1 MAEKSVNDI
10 AHDLKALF
18 RKGNEALQRD
28 NFDYAIALYNQ
39 ILDKEPACYE
49 CRESLRAAQAGKAGK
64 AGGFFKK
71 AFNFAGASPQLTKAR
86 LAVHRNPLEAI
97 ATAEQILNGDPHNF
111 TAHKILADAALA
123 AEMPRT
129 AVLSLEAVVRNAPGD
144 KAATAQLADALSQA
158 GDVNRAERLLGELC
172 RAFPADGELSKQ
184 LKNVAAL
191 RTMGENGYE
200 TLATGTGSYRDILR
214 DKDEAV
220 SLEQEKR
227 VEKTEDVAARLIGEY
242 ETRLQTEPNNL
253 KLIRDLAELYTQK
266 EQFDRALEYYDRI
279 KKSEGGND
287 SSLDRNIAL
296 TVVRKC
302 DHQIA
307 HLDPAAPDHAATVAR
322 LEAEKLA
329 YQLAEC
335 QQRVER
341 FPTDLVIRFEFAQ
354 LLFKAGKIGEAIQE
368 LQKAQNNPH
377 KRIAAMSLLAQC
389 FATRKMF
396 DLAARTLQNALKEKT
411 GFDDERKELVYQL
424 GCVLEKMGKKDEAME
439 QFKLI
444 YETDIGYKDVSAK
457 VDAFYAGQ

>member
-39 ILDKEPACYE
+39 ILDKEPACYD
-49 CRESLRAAQAGKAGK
+49 CRESLRIAQTAKAGK

-71 AFNFAGASPQLTKAR
+71 AMSFAGASPQLTKAK

-97 ATAEQILNGDPHNF
+97 ATAEQILNSDPYNS

-123 AEMPRT
+123 ADMPRT

-144 KAATAQLADALSQA
+144 KAATAQLAAALSQA

-191 RTMGENGYE
+191 RTMGESGYE
-200 TLATGTGSYRDILR
+200 KLGTSSGSYRDIL
-214 DKDEAV
+214 KNKEEAV

-227 VEKTEDVAARLIGEY
+227 VEKSEDVAVRLIGEY
-242 ETRLQTEPNNL
+242 EARLQTEPGNL
-253 KLIRDLAELYTQK
+253 KLLRDLAELYTQK
-266 EQFDRALEYYDRI
+266 EHFDRALEYYDRL
-279 KKSEGGND
+279 KNSEGGND

-296 TVVRKC
+296 TVVRKY
-302 DHQIA
+302 DWQIGQ
-307 HLDPAAPDHAATVAR
+307 LDPTDADHAVQVAQ
-322 LEAEKLA
+322 LEREKLA

-335 QQRVER
+335 QKRAER
-341 FPTDLVIRFEFAQ
+341 FPTDLVIRFELGQFF
-354 LLFKAGKIGEAIQE
+354 LKAGKIGEAIQE

-389 FATRKMF
+389 FAARKMF
-396 DLAARTLQNALKEKT
+396 DLAARTLQNALKEKV

-424 GCVLEKMGKKDEAME
+424 GCILEKMGKKEEAMD

-444 YETDIGYKDVSAK
+444 YETDIGYKDVAAK